1 MLRKQFLRNL
11 LQGGTSKVAF
21 GLAAVCCLHCLAAA
35 GQAAPDLRNGLRSSS
50 RRLQQDSLSGGVT
63 QYEWHLTV
71 AQGAPDCFLRDVI
84 TVNRQFQPSIE
95 VTQGDFLQVPTQ
107 LVLSLLLPEVSDGL

>member
-1 MLRKQFLRNL
+1 MLRKQFPQRL
-11 LQGGTSKVAF
+11 LQGGAPRAVLC
-21 GLAAVCCLHCLAAA
+21 LAAVCCLQSRATA
-35 GQAAPDLRNGLRSSS
+35 GQAPSSALQKALRGTS
-50 RRLQQDSLSGGVT
+50 RRLQQDPLSGGAGGVT

-95 VTQGDFLQVPTQ
+95 VTQGDFLQVSRT
-107 LVLSLLLPEVSDGL
+107 LLS